1 MITNSKPL
9 FALILAVTIGFTA
22 CDTKPTKTEDST
34 AQAETEN
41 EAKFDDKKL
50 QKDADFMVQ
59 ATEFSLSQIKLAGQ
73 GIAKGNKET
82 KALANYLMKEHF
94 KSLEEAKKLATT
106 KQISIPDTAS
116 GESYSIQKEL
126 EPKSGN
132 DFNRAYLERSVKS
145 YQDIIAAYETEA
157 SDSREQD
164 LKEWAKVELPK
175 LRGQLDS
182 VFAVQK
188 KLPKQ

>member
-1 MITNSKPL
+1 MIASTKPL
-9 FALILAVTIGFTA
+9 YVFILAAAIGFSA
-22 CDTKPTKTEDST
+22 CDTKPAATDDST
-34 AQAETEN
+34 TQAEAEN

-59 ATEFSLSQIKLAGQ
+59 ATEFHLSQIKLAGQ

-116 GESYSIQKEL
+116 GDSYSVQKEL

-132 DFNRAYLERSVKS
+132 DFNHSYLERSVKS
-145 YQDIIAAYETEA
+145 YQDIIAAYEKEA

-188 KLPKQ
+188 KIPEQ

>member
-1 MITNSKPL
+1 MKLNKVYAL
-9 FALILAVTIGFTA
+9 LILSSATVFMA
-22 CDTKPTKTEDST
+22 CDNKPTPSGNDST
-34 AQAETEN
+34 SQAETEN

-50 QKDADFMVQ
+50 QKDAEFMVD
-59 ATEFSLSQIKLAGQ
+59 AADFRLGQIKLAGQ
-73 GIAKGNKET
+73 GIAKGSKET
-82 KALANYLMKEHF
+82 KVLANYLMKEHF

-116 GESYSIQKEL
+116 GENYSIQKDL

-132 DFNRAYLERSVKS
+132 DFNRAYLERAVKD
-145 YQDIIAAYETEA
+145 YEQIIATYEKEA